1 MLSAFAQMFRM
12 PWFLFAFVVAILMVT
27 AVVWKGDPYTIALD
41 NMLSPPSADYL
52 LGTDELGRDLLT
64 RLMSGATLSVYVGF
78 CVLMLAGVIGTVVGV
93 VSGWFGGWVDMLLM
107 RVTDIFL
114 SFPGVLIAI
123 CFAALTAPDVKN
135 VIFALGLMGWV
146 SFARL
151 ARVQTMAVKK
161 QEYIQAARLSGVS
174 GFVIV
179 LFYVLPNIAAP
190 LVVESVFTIAGAMLS
205 EAGLSFL
212 GIGVQPPEASLGA
225 MLREGAR
232 YMLMAPHLV
241 VVPGVTL
248 MLLVFTLNLVG
259 DKLRDKLDKTN
270 LQK

>member
-1 MLSAFAQMFRM
+1 MLSKLSQALNL
-12 PWFLFAFVVAILMVT
+12 PTIFVLVVTVLYGILMLLN
-27 AVVWKGDPYTIALD
+27 GDAFSISLNGILTVPTSE
-41 NMLSPPSADYL
+41 NL
-52 LGTDELGRDLLT
+52 LGTDELGRDVLSRLVSGVSVSLT
-64 RLMSGATLSVYVGF
+64 VGF
-78 CVLMLAGVIGTVVGV
+78 WVWLLAGSIGTVVGV
-93 VSGWFGGWVDMLLM
+93 VSGWFGGWVDMILM
-107 RVTDIFL
+107 RITDVFL

-123 CFAALTAPDVKN
+123 CFAALTEPDVKN

-151 ARVQTMAVKK
+151 ARVQTLSIKK
-161 QEYIQAARLSGVS
+161 QEYIQAATLSGVS
-174 GFVIV
+174 GFVMV

-190 LVVESVFTIAGAMLS
+190 LIVESVFTVAGAMLS

-212 GIGVQPPEASLGA
+212 GIGVQPPEASLGS

-248 MLLVFTLNLVG
+248 MLLVLSLNLVG
-259 DKLRDKLDKTN
+259 DALRDKLDMKSS
-270 LQK
+270 Q

>member
-1 MLSAFAQMFRM
+1 MVYVLLSF
-12 PWFLFAFVVAILMVT
+12 I
-27 AVVWKGDPYTIALD
+27 KGDGLNISLENILQGISTEHYF
-41 NMLSPPSADYL
+41 
-52 LGTDELGRDLLT
+52 GTDELGRDVLS
-64 RLMSGATLSVYVGF
+64 RLVSGIEVSLMVGF
-78 CVLMLAGVIGTVVGV
+78 WVWVLAGFIGTFVGLL
-93 VSGWFGGWVDMLLM
+93 SGWFGGWVDMILM

-123 CFAALTAPDVKN
+123 CFAALTAPDIKN

-151 ARVQTMAVKK
+151 ARVQTLAIKK
-161 QEYIQAARLSGVS
+161 QEYIQAAHLSGVS

-190 LVVESVFTIAGAMLS
+190 LIVESVFTIAGAILA

-212 GIGVQPPEASLGA
+212 GIGIQPPDASLGS

-241 VVPGVTL
+241 VVPGATL
-248 MLLVFTLNLVG
+248 MLIVLCLNLVG
-259 DKLRDKLDKTN
+259 DALRDKLDMKSP
-270 LQK
+270 KG

>member
-1 MLSAFAQMFRM
+1 MLSKLSQKLSLPLVFFVILILIFTLLN
-12 PWFLFAFVVAILMVT
+12 FLKIDGLHISLENILQ
-27 AVVWKGDPYTIALD
+27 GFSNEHYF
-41 NMLSPPSADYL
+41 
-52 LGTDELGRDLLT
+52 GTDELGRDVLS
-64 RLMSGATLSVYVGF
+64 RLISGVKVSLMVGF
-78 CVLMLAGVIGTVVGV
+78 WVLVLTSTIGIFVGILSGWYGGWIDMVLMRI
-93 VSGWFGGWVDMLLM
+93 
-107 RVTDIFL
+107 TDIFL

-123 CFAALTAPDVKN
+123 CFAALTEPDIKN

-151 ARVQTMAVKK
+151 ARVQTLAIKK
-161 QEYIQAARLSGVS
+161 QEYIQAAHLSGVS

-179 LFYVLPNIAAP
+179 CFYVLPNIAAP
-190 LVVESVFTIAGAMLS
+190 LIVESVFTVAGAILA

-212 GIGVQPPEASLGA
+212 GIGIQPPDASLGS

-248 MLLVFTLNLVG
+248 MLIVLCLNLVG
-259 DKLRDKLDKTN
+259 DALRDKMDMKRS
-270 LQK
+270 KD